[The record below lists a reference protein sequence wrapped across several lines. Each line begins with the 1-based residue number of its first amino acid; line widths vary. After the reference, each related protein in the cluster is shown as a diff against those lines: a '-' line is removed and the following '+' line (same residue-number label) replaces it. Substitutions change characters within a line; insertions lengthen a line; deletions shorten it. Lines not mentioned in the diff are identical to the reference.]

1 MKSEPTSDEVFL
13 KYSNYEKVYSENFI
27 TGLQCLAPGLWQRL
41 LDPTQECSLY
51 LVGAKNGLLE
61 ILFLKKMIQQRGSM
75 KELYLTCQGPSSA
88 MREEFRQRALDS
100 GLANLVAEYQVVQF
114 EETLYVEP
122 LVHIAVAPHEW
133 LDIAAWK
140 NTPQEHNSLVKFRN
154 SLHRGGAGMVVFP
167 YQAGDRFLLLQ
178 TLKSFSSASPTF
190 AIRDG
195 DLSQY
200 TRPQNDFQNDSCMKH
215 TARDFENYFETKS
228 SQNLIHSNS
237 ESRATMISGEEVVEE
252 LFYLQVRHQAYI
264 VETIVNIESC
274 FQRGHFRPNQ
284 DGEKLLSY
292 LLQVEWQ
299 SLPKLAVK
307 MIGEKITELRAHYG
321 KPKMVL
327 QNLYVWIFPGTPHKR
342 DLEKEKII
350 FEEICNYQRHFISAK

>member
-1 MKSEPTSDEVFL
+1 MKSEPTSYEVFL

-61 ILFLKKMIQQRGSM
+61 IPFLKKMIQQRGSM

-100 GLANLVAEYQVVQF
+100 GLANLVAEYQGVHF

-154 SLHRGGAGMVVFP
+154 SLHRGGAGMMVFP

-178 TLKSFSSASPTF
+178 TLKSFSSA
-190 AIRDG
+190 
-195 DLSQY
+195 
-200 TRPQNDFQNDSCMKH
+200 
-215 TARDFENYFETKS
+215 
-228 SQNLIHSNS
+228 
-237 ESRATMISGEEVVEE
+237 TMMIGEEVVEE

-307 MIGEKITELRAHYG
+307 MIGEKITELRAHYS

-342 DLEKEKII
+342 DLEREGLII
-350 FEEICNYQRHFISAK
+350 AAD